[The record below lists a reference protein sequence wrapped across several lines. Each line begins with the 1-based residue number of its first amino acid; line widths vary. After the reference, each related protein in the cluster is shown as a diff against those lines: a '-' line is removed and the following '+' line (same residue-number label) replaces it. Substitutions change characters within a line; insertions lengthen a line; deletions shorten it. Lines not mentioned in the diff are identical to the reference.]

1 MSIKIIV
8 KTYCGSCSW
17 NTEISEN
24 DWEQISDL
32 EKKSH
37 VREALRNLDVEIHA
51 VDDNGKKVG
60 FYEIT

>member
-1 MSIKIIV
+1 MSIKIKV
-8 KTYCGSCSW
+8 KTHFGSCLW
-17 NTEISEN
+17 DTEISEN

-37 VREALRNLDVEIHA
+37 VREALRNLDIEIHA
-51 VDDNGKKVG
+51 LDDNGKKVD